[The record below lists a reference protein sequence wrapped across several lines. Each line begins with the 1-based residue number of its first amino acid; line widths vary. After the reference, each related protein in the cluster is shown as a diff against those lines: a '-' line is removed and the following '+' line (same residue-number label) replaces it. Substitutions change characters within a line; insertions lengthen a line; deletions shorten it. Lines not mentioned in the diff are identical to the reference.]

1 MYLVN
6 SPILRVKLD
15 NICILSL
22 EPTQTP
28 LRLQISQAMR
38 NGGLI
43 LKIHP
48 REVSQHGIVVT
59 QVSWCHGIVVKQ
71 VPWRHGIVVK
81 QVPWR
86 HGIVVT
92 QVPWDHGA
100 ILIFD

>member
-1 MYLVN
+1 M
-6 SPILRVKLD
+6 
-15 NICILSL
+15 
-22 EPTQTP
+22 
-28 LRLQISQAMR
+28 QISQAMR

-71 VPWRHGIVVK
+71 VPWRHGIVV
-81 QVPWR
+81 
-86 HGIVVT
+86 T